1 MSNSPTR
8 TGWAAGGGVEWG
20 FGRNWTARV
29 EYVRLDC
36 GDETFSHATLIGVK
50 HKGISRTFTI
60 DDSALTLDTV
70 RLGLKFQF
78 K

>member
-29 EYVRLDC
+29 EYLRLDL
-36 GDETFSHATLIGVK
+36 GDEPFGNAALIGVK
-50 HKGISRTFTI
+50 PKAISRTFTI
-60 DDSALTLDTV
+60 DDGALTLDTV
-70 RLGLKFQF
+70 RLGLNFQF